1 MLPAGDADYSTR
13 WSAIKRLA
21 SNGAGPPWARQTNEM
36 RGDSGLW
43 QRRFWEHAIRD
54 DDDLARHIDYIHWNP
69 VKHGIV
75 PRVADWPFSTFHRCV
90 ERGLYPVEW
99 GDVSIEGD
107 FGE

>member
-1 MLPAGDADYSTR
+1 VY
-13 WSAIKRLA
+13 
-21 SNGAGPPWARQTNEM
+21 GPRREI
-36 RGDSGLW
+36 GLW

-69 VKHGIV
+69 VKHGV
-75 PRVADWPFSTFHRCV
+75 VARVADWPFSTFHRCV

-99 GDVSIEGD
+99 GEVTIEGD